1 MPEVKRHVYSK
12 HIEKKNLNGYIVNRS
27 VPFLK
32 LYDAEEFCM
41 AEGVQPDKDHLIYDP
56 KNARLLGLILLPE
69 LRRLRDLLEVEWN
82 EAHEKFRADFKM
94 ISRMKSGKRDIL
106 VDVEIEVHQ
115 DRLNES
121 LGALNKISAH
131 LSLIR
136 KRIYELETLSRLI
149 VKE

>member
-1 MPEVKRHVYSK
+1 MPEKKRHVYSK

-56 KNARLLGLILLPE
+56 KNARLLALMVLPE
-69 LRRLRDLLEVEWN
+69 LRRLRDLLDAKWN
-82 EAHEKFRADFKM
+82 DTHEKFKAKAAM
-94 ISRMKSGKRDIL
+94 ISRMESENRDLL
-106 VDVEIEVHQ
+106 VDAEIKVHQ
-115 DRLNES
+115 ERLNET
-121 LGALNKISAH
+121 LGALREISTQI
-131 LSLIR
+131 LLIR
-136 KRIYELETLSRLI
+136 NRIYELETLSRLI

>member
-1 MPEVKRHVYSK
+1 MPELKRHVYSK
-12 HIEKKNLNGYIVNRS
+12 HIEKKYLNGYIVNRS

-56 KNARLLGLILLPE
+56 KNARLLALMLLPE
-69 LRRLRDLLEVEWN
+69 LRRLRDLLELEYN
-82 EAHEKFRADFKM
+82 KANEKFRADSEI
-94 ISRMKSGKRDIL
+94 ISRMRNGKRDIL
-106 VDVEIEVHQ
+106 VDVEIKVHE

-121 LGALNKISAH
+121 RGALNKISAH
-131 LSLIR
+131 WSFIH
-136 KRIYELETLSRLI
+136 KRIYELEILSRLI